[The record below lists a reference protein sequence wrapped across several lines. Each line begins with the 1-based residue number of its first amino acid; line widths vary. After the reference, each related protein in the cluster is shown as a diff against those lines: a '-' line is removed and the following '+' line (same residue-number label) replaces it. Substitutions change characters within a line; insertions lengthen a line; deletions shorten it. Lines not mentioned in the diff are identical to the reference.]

1 MSEIELHRKL
11 LGDSVRNEALFA
23 ALKRVVKPGM
33 TVADIGAGTGFL
45 SFLAR
50 QLGAKQCY
58 LYEYSGALLLAKVLA
73 RTNGVTGLTFVKSH
87 SSEVRKPPKVDLVVS
102 ETLGN
107 FALEENLLE
116 TLVDARRFLNPGGT
130 LVPSALKQ
138 FVAPVIRPRLQHEID
153 VWPRVGFGVNLS
165 AAREIGLNNMYVR
178 TVRPD
183 ELPGADAA
191 RTWDYID
198 FRPGG
203 AAPSSVRRSG
213 VEWDR
218 LGTSSVHGFALWWE
232 VELVPGISISTS
244 PYAAP
249 THWEQVYLPLLESV
263 ALQDGDALELQLLS
277 DTRAGVRLAWN
288 TRVLRKGRPVSS
300 QAQDLRHGR
309 L

>member
-11 LGDSVRNEALFA
+11 LGDAVRNQALFA
-23 ALKRVVKPGM
+23 ALKRVIKPGM

-73 RTNGVTGLTFVKSH
+73 RTNGVTGLTFVKAH

-116 TLVDARRFLNPGGT
+116 TLVDARRFLKPGGV
-130 LVPSALKQ
+130 LMPSALKQ
-138 FVAPVIRPRLQHEID
+138 FVVPVIRPGLQHEID
-153 VWPRVGFGVNLS
+153 VWPRVGFGVNLA
-165 AAREIGLNNMYVR
+165 AARAIGLNNMYVK
-178 TVRPD
+178 TARPD
-183 ELPGADAA
+183 DLPGADAV

-198 FRPGG
+198 FLPGSE
-203 AAPSSVRRSG
+203 APSSVRRSS

-218 LGTSSVHGFALWWE
+218 LGTSTVFGFALWWE

-244 PYAAP
+244 PYAPP
-249 THWEQVYLPLLESV
+249 THWEQIYLPLLESV
-263 ALQDGDALELQLLS
+263 TLQAGDTLDLQLLS

-288 TRVLRKGRPVSS
+288 TRVLRKSRPVSS
-300 QAQDLRHGR
+300 QSQDLVRGR